1 MGRLQEF
8 FNRKVFKPLLYKNQ
22 EENEHNNIKDNHNK
36 ENINNEIKENSNI
49 NNENKFLADLKEKT
63 KVSDKTLPIIPIDTI
78 ENILN
83 NDKSLKELIP
93 DGENIDNYIYAILE
107 YKNSL
112 ESLGIKFSKSKIER
126 ISLLTSREFKI
137 EDNSKYEKVNN
148 DKELLSIDN
157 INLLIKDENF
167 VNKFLNYDKNK
178 EFFGNVS
185 KDDVIESVR
194 RYQAAVEN
202 SDTLIFSEKEQD
214 MFYNL
219 FFDRD
224 LTHYGKK
231 FDSTLELDSKFK
243 EDILEDL
250 PKCNSQTMLAHE
262 IYKSLNKKV
271 KYNQSF
277 CAAPKEK
284 KEEITN
290 QLLSKP
296 IDTFNISDNLVI
308 CKSWSEIY
316 SKLLT
321 DYSIDNVITKQ
332 GEHYYVT
339 LLADNEVIKAD
350 ATNVSKNM
358 FDTTGKINDIERAC
372 FNMPTA
378 GFTILSN
385 KNKNVEFQKSEYEK
399 VNNSKTNEDLAFLR
413 REDDYDEH
421 LADTLLNAPIKEKFD
436 FLNEQFSKIE
446 NKDELDMLSYISYVK
461 SKVFRKDSNLNECMI
476 GIPVDD
482 NNYKISKVYSYDLDN
497 NVNYYYLSK
506 DGFREISKDELKDKF
521 SSGNFTKTSDNSF
534 VPGIIEKD
542 GTILKEHEES
552 EVVI

>member
-1 MGRLQEF
+1 MGRIQEF

-22 EENEHNNIKDNHNK
+22 EENEHNHIKDNHDK

-178 EFFGNVS
+178 EFFENVS

-231 FDSTLELDSKFK
+231 FDSTLELDSKL
-243 EDILEDL
+243 DR
-250 PKCNSQTMLAHE
+250 
-262 IYKSLNKKV
+262 KS
-271 KYNQSF
+271 
-277 CAAPKEK
+277 
-284 KEEITN
+284 
-290 QLLSKP
+290 
-296 IDTFNISDNLVI
+296 
-308 CKSWSEIY
+308 
-316 SKLLT
+316 
-321 DYSIDNVITKQ
+321 
-332 GEHYYVT
+332 
-339 LLADNEVIKAD
+339 
-350 ATNVSKNM
+350 
-358 FDTTGKINDIERAC
+358 
-372 FNMPTA
+372 
-378 GFTILSN
+378 
-385 KNKNVEFQKSEYEK
+385 
-399 VNNSKTNEDLAFLR
+399 
-413 REDDYDEH
+413 
-421 LADTLLNAPIKEKFD
+421 
-436 FLNEQFSKIE
+436 
-446 NKDELDMLSYISYVK
+446 
-461 SKVFRKDSNLNECMI
+461 
-476 GIPVDD
+476 
-482 NNYKISKVYSYDLDN
+482 
-497 NVNYYYLSK
+497 
-506 DGFREISKDELKDKF
+506 
-521 SSGNFTKTSDNSF
+521 
-534 VPGIIEKD
+534 
-542 GTILKEHEES
+542 
-552 EVVI
+552 VV

>member
-250 PKCNSQTMLAHE
+250 PKCNNQTMLAHE

-339 LLADNEVIKAD
+339 LLADNEVVKAD

-482 NNYKISKVYSYDLDN
+482 NNYKISKVYS
-497 NVNYYYLSK
+497 
-506 DGFREISKDELKDKF
+506 
-521 SSGNFTKTSDNSF
+521 
-534 VPGIIEKD
+534 
-542 GTILKEHEES
+542 
-552 EVVI
+552 